1 MSYLEPAGMN
11 DPTGHLPSQKFKSG
25 GACMR
30 PARGYHTFKNG
41 CLNVSPKGAEKELVQ
56 ANQQSP
62 LLRLPTELRTKIWSY
77 VLGSTIYRGKGYSC
91 TGDDQ
96 FVPRDRS
103 ISLTL
108 LQTCRQIYSET
119 TMLPFTL
126 NIFSVGKFRCI
137 RSGFKLMKLHQRRSI
152 KHIRLEL
159 DCVND
164 SYAPQLAD
172 MKTSIEPYFPSL
184 ETVEVF
190 VYSGGLSA
198 WTSFPERFRPRLEH
212 IVGDKEKL
220 VFEDFYEKRPF
231 RLAH

>member
-1 MSYLEPAGMN
+1 M
-11 DPTGHLPSQKFKSG
+11 HKRQSQGSRE
-25 GACMR
+25 GA
-30 PARGYHTFKNG
+30 
-41 CLNVSPKGAEKELVQ
+41 VSTYIADRTTAAYTRNSVQ

-77 VLGSTIYRGKGYSC
+77 VLGSTIYRGKGYSY

-96 FVPRDRS
+96 FVPVDRS

-126 NIFSVGKFRCI
+126 NIFSVGKFRCV
-137 RSGFKLMKLHQRRSI
+137 RSGFRIMRSHQRKSI

-159 DCVND
+159 DIESD
-164 SYAPQLAD
+164 AQAPQLAE

-184 ETVEVF
+184 ETIELF

-198 WTSFPERFRPRLEH
+198 WTSYPVDSFLQRFKH
-212 IVGDKEKL
+212 IVGNKGKL
-220 VFEDFYEKRPF
+220 VIEESNERRPL
-231 RLAH
+231 RHPH